1 MTIEPENQ
9 ICVYIDPITPAPFVE
24 SIKKAMQQWEK
35 AFESAGW
42 KNVFRYSSE
51 AKDAAL
57 TYRTIL
63 FRWGNAFNDVNFSM
77 IANPVNGE
85 ILCARINVMDAM
97 ADELLGTYFLQCG
110 WLDGR
115 IRKDL
120 HSLGVRQDVLTVQL
134 ASILAKVLGM
144 KPNKAGNTVFTPD
157 NIRSE
162 KWLNKYG
169 ISASI
174 TSGMVFNYLAQPG
187 DRVSVKNLFPRV
199 SMYDYDAIN
208 YAYGNSDALPSMQA
222 AFYAPEDKWDPY
234 AQDGFLSNDILSA
247 SVKGIESVREI
258 YPQLG
263 EWMNQLPKDQNTWKS
278 VSDFSLKAL
287 ALYQTYLTQI
297 MKLVGGRSIR
307 PVIKGVNESPVIYVP
322 RELQEKALQY
332 LETEILTQRPEWVH
346 SKEMQQTGTYDINH
360 MMVGLAEKITQHFID
375 PKVITSLVAAES
387 AYGENA
393 FTAKELFA
401 YVDRV
406 IFENFDT
413 RKAVTTYKQGIQVC
427 FISDFAQTMAQNNIS
442 FGLGNE
448 SAGVL
453 HAYFVELARKVKEL
467 SETHQDSLTREN
479 YRVMLMRMN
488 REYFDKQ

>member
-1 MTIEPENQ
+1 
-9 ICVYIDPITPAPFVE
+9 
-24 SIKKAMQQWEK
+24 
-35 AFESAGW
+35 
-42 KNVFRYSSE
+42 
-51 AKDAAL
+51 
-57 TYRTIL
+57 
-63 FRWGNAFNDVNFSM
+63 
-77 IANPVNGE
+77 
-85 ILCARINVMDAM
+85 
-97 ADELLGTYFLQCG
+97 
-110 WLDGR
+110 
-115 IRKDL
+115 
-120 HSLGVRQDVLTVQL
+120 
-134 ASILAKVLGM
+134 
-144 KPNKAGNTVFTPD
+144 
-157 NIRSE
+157 
-162 KWLNKYG
+162 
-169 ISASI
+169 
-174 TSGMVFNYLAQPG
+174 MVFNYLAQPG

-199 SMYDYDAIN
+199 SVYDYDAIN
-208 YAYGNSDALPSMQA
+208 YAYGNSDALPSMRA

-297 MKLVGGRSIR
+297 VKLVGGRSIR

-346 SKEMQQTGTYDINH
+346 SKEMQQAGTYDINH

-387 AYGENA
+387 AYGEKA

-413 RKAVTTYKQGIQVC
+413 RKAVTTYKQGIQAC
-427 FISDFAQTMAQNNIS
+427 FISDFARTMAQNNIS